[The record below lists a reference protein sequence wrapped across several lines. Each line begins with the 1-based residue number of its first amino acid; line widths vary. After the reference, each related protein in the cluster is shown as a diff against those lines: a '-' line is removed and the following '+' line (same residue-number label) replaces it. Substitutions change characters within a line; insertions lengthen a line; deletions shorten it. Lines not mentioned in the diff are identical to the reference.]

1 MTQGKVVKYQL
12 EDIIQKWLKT
22 DTASNCVY
30 IDSVLDFKK
39 KEDLLQCSQRIR
51 EFRHY
56 WAFAYNKHRRRV
68 N

>member
-39 KEDLLQCSQRIR
+39 RRTFYNVVKELENSDTTGHLPTTNT
-51 EFRHY
+51 EGE
-56 WAFAYNKHRRRV
+56 
-68 N
+68 